1 MSVVTDTARSPAD
14 DSRDFRRGVGHQRG
28 RCDLQ
33 EDEPDAERWLVY
45 LLKNGLY
52 NARPPLVNE
61 ITRARELFAVLAP
74 SFEHEDY
81 CPIDDWFRKDYA

>member
-1 MSVVTDTARSPAD
+1 MARLPVEERPLQRTTA
-14 DSRDFRRGVGHQRG
+14 
-28 RCDLQ
+28 
-33 EDEPDAERWLVY
+33 
-45 LLKNGLY
+45 
-52 NARPPLVNE
+52 LVNE